1 VLLMRD
7 DEKSRMDFRHGRR
20 RVLPWPE
27 RRGRRHCSVGRLD
40 RSRMAWRHRLWS
52 GHDLRY
58 EARESTDQGGLD
70 DNACAGGNFRRNDYR
85 TCLPFEP
92 SRMATRCCRSGRCLL
107 RSASWLPDR
116 PPPTETDSVCTPV
129 VTKPTAK
136 RECAEF
142 IVAWGNSLRNAL
154 EADPSLRSG

>member
-1 VLLMRD
+1 M
-7 DEKSRMDFRHGRR
+7 KAAWTFWHGRR

-27 RRGRRHCSVGRLD
+27 RRGRRHCSVGRFD
-40 RSRMAWRHRLWS
+40 RLLLAWRIGYGL
-52 GHDLRY
+52 GTILDT
-58 EARESTDQGGLD
+58 ARESTDQGGLD
-70 DNACAGGNFRRNDYR
+70 DNACAGGNFRRKDYR

-92 SRMATRCCRSGRCLL
+92 SRMATRCCRSGRRLL

-142 IVAWGNSLRNAL
+142 IVAWGNSLRDAL